1 MIVNTQNTLVIGFP
15 EYREQAEAFAR
26 AAGLT
31 FASLEIHRFP
41 DAESKLTLPAE
52 LPAHVI
58 LCRSL
63 DRPNDKL
70 VELILAAE
78 GARELG
84 ARTLSL
90 VAPYLCYMR
99 QDKAFHPGEV
109 VSQRVLG
116 RCLADYFD
124 NLLTV
129 DSHLHRVH
137 DLGDAV
143 PLGHAIDVHATAP
156 MAHFIEAHVEHAF
169 LIGPDGES
177 GQWVAD
183 IADHYR
189 MDHAVATKERLG
201 DNAVRVTLPD
211 GDYQGRHIVLVDDVA
226 STGHTLLEAA
236 RALASYRPAS
246 MSVLVTH
253 ALFVGDAIEQLH
265 RAGIDNI
272 WSCDSIPHPTNAV
285 PLAGLL
291 AARVTA
297 FSETPPRPNPVA
309 RLDILAQSPW
319 LDYIQRDLL
328 TNGGL
333 RRMIARDGIRGVTS
347 NPAIFAKAVTQHDDY
362 AEAIRALRPTHANV
376 TELYEAL
383 ALRDIRLAA
392 DQLLP
397 VYYVSDRL
405 DGYVSLEVSPDL
417 AYDSD
422 ATIAEAQRLWAAID
436 RPNAMIKV
444 PATEAGLTAIRELTA
459 AGLNINATLIFSP
472 TRYLAVAEAWQA
484 GIARRE
490 AAGQSIIG
498 VTSVASF
505 FISRIESL
513 ADKRVRDKAPRLQGR
528 VAVAAARIA
537 YQSFRRLLLSADWQR
552 LVDAG
557 VRPQRLLW
565 ASTSTKNPDYADIK
579 YVEELIGP
587 YTVNTLPPKTLDAYR
602 DHGRPAPRLETGVD
616 EARRVMAELEE
627 NGIDFEAIA
636 AQLEKEGVE
645 KFQAAFRQLLEAL
658 EQA

>member
-1 MIVNTQNTLVIGFP
+1 MHTQNTIVIGFP
-15 EYREQAEAFAR
+15 EYLEQAEAFAR

-31 FASLEIHRFP
+31 FASLRIHRFP
-41 DAESKLTLPAE
+41 DAESKLTLPPE

-58 LCRSL
+58 LCRAL
-63 DRPNDKL
+63 DHPNDKL

-84 ARTLSL
+84 ARTVSL
-90 VAPYLCYMR
+90 VAPYLSYMR

-143 PLGHAIDVHATAP
+143 PVGHAIDAHATAP
-156 MAHFIEAHVEHAF
+156 MAHFIEAHVENAF

-183 IADHYR
+183 IANHYH
-189 MDHAVATKERLG
+189 MDHAVATKQRLG
-201 DNAVRVTLPD
+201 DNEVRVSLPE
-211 GDYQGRHIVLVDDVA
+211 GDYAGRHIVLVDDVA
-226 STGHTLLEAA
+226 STGRTLLEAA
-236 RALASYRPAS
+236 RALAPYQPAS
-246 MSVLVTH
+246 VSVLVTH
-253 ALFVGDAIEQLH
+253 ALFVADAIERLH
-265 RAGIDNI
+265 QAGVEDI

-285 PLAGLL
+285 PLADLL
-291 AARVTA
+291 AERVAA
-297 FSETPPRPNPVA
+297 FRETPPRPNPVA
-309 RLDILAQSPW
+309 QLDILAQSPW
-319 LDYIQRDLL
+319 LDYIQHDLL
-328 TNGGL
+328 INGGL

-347 NPAIFAKAVTQHDDY
+347 NPAIFAKAVTQHDGY

-376 TELYEAL
+376 IDLYEAL

-397 VYYVSDRL
+397 VYHETDQL

-472 TRYLAVAEAWQA
+472 RRYLAVAEAWRA

-490 AAGQSIIG
+490 VAGESCIG
-498 VTSVASF
+498 IASVASF
-505 FISRIESL
+505 FVSRIESL
-513 ADKRVRDKAPRLQGR
+513 ADQSLQEQAPALRGR

-537 YQSFRRLLLSADWQR
+537 YQAFRERLFSDDWQR

-565 ASTSTKNPDYADIK
+565 ASTSSKNPDYSDIK

-587 YTVNTLPPKTLDAYR
+587 YTVNTLPPKTLAAYR
-602 DHGRPAPRLETGVD
+602 QHGRPAPRLESGVD
-616 EARRVMAELEE
+616 EARRVMAGLQAQ
-627 NGIDFEAIA
+627 GIDFETLA

-645 KFQAAFRQLLEAL
+645 TFQTAFRRLLEAL
-658 EQA
+658 ESV